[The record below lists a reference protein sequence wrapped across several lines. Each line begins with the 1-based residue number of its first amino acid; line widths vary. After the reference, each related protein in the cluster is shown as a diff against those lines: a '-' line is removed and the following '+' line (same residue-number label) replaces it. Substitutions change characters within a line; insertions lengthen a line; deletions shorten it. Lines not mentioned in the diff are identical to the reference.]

1 MTSPTNTTPSV
12 MPDPPPPMRPSRLVL
27 PILLIMLVVAAGF
40 GVVRAA
46 AWMGGSVREALESRD
61 EEDVIEVVP
70 GNEVSIEIPAGST
83 AEDIGELLVEAG
95 VIGSS
100 RQFES
105 AVETAG
111 VANSLKAGSFDLVT
125 GMNPDAVINTL
136 IAGPTVRVYKVTIPE
151 GLRVTEILELL
162 AEESGIERGEF
173 EEALFSG
180 QVTTTLHTIPAEPTF
195 ADWEGLLFPD
205 TYEFSEQSSA
215 SDILNRL
222 ARTMQVRME
231 SVDWTAFEE
240 AGFSRHEGI
249 IIASLIESE
258 VQVAEERPL
267 VSSVIR
273 NRLEIGE
280 ILGID
285 ASTLYAQGIR
295 AASEIDVDFD
305 SPYNTRRYGG
315 IPPGP
320 ISAPGLASLEAT
332 ANPADS
338 DFLYYVLADADGTHV
353 FAETLEEHNANV
365 AISREAGLLG

>member
-1 MTSPTNTTPSV
+1 MTSPTDTTPSV
-12 MPDPPPPMRPSRLVL
+12 TPDPPPLRPGRLVL
-27 PILLIMLVVAAGF
+27 PVIIIILVVAAGF

-46 AWMGGSVREALESRD
+46 QWMGESVREALEAAN
-61 EEDVIEVVP
+61 EEEVVEVVP
-70 GNEVSIEIPAGST
+70 GIDVTIEVPSGST
-83 AEDIGELLVEAG
+83 AEDIGEILVEAG

-136 IAGPTVRVYKVTIPE
+136 IAGPSIRVYKVTIPE
-151 GLRVTEILELL
+151 GLRVTEMIDLL
-162 AEESGIERGEF
+162 SKESEIPRAEF

-180 QVTTTLHTIPAEPTF
+180 DVTTTLHTIPREATL

-222 ARTMQVRME
+222 ARTMQVRMD
-231 SVDWTAFEE
+231 SVDWTAHEE
-240 AGFSRHEGI
+240 AGFTRYEGI
-249 IIASLIESE
+249 IMASLIESE
-258 VQVAEERPL
+258 VQVADERPL
-267 VSSVIR
+267 VSSVIH

-295 AASEIDVDFD
+295 AASEINVDFD

-315 IPPGP
+315 LPPGP
-320 ISAPGLASLEAT
+320 ISAPGLASLQAA
-332 ANPADS
+332 ANPADT
-338 DFLYYVLADADGTHV
+338 DFLYYVLAAEDGSHV
-353 FAETLEEHNANV
+353 FAETLAEHNANV

>member
-1 MTSPTNTTPSV
+1 MSTPPDTQPTFTP
-12 MPDPPPPMRPSRLVL
+12 PEPAPFRPGRIIMVLV
-27 PILLIMLVVAAGF
+27 IMVLVVVAGF
-40 GVVRAA
+40 GVVAA
-46 AWMGGSVREALESRD
+46 ARWMGTTVGEALQ
-61 EEDVIEVVP
+61 EEEEIVEVTPGIDVTIEV
-70 GNEVSIEIPAGST
+70 PAGAT
-83 AEDIGELLVEAG
+83 AEEIGEILVEAG
-95 VIGSS
+95 VIGSA

-105 AVETAG
+105 AVDTAG

-136 IAGPTVRVYKVTIPE
+136 IAGPSIRVFDITIRE
-151 GLRVTEILELL
+151 GLRVTEIIDVL
-162 AEESGIERGEF
+162 AEASEIPRAEF
-173 EEALFSG
+173 EAALFGG
-180 QVTTTLHTIPAEPTF
+180 QVTTTLKEMPAEPSF

-205 TYEFSEQSSA
+205 TYEFSEESSA
-215 SDILNRL
+215 SDMLNRL
-222 ARTMQVRME
+222 ARTMQVRMD
-231 SVDWTAFEE
+231 SVDWTAFEQ
-240 AGFSRHEGI
+240 AGFTRYEGI

-295 AASEIDVDFD
+295 DAAEINTNFD

-315 IPPGP
+315 LPPGP
-320 ISAPGLASLEAT
+320 ISAPGLASLEA
-332 ANPADS
+332 AAAPADS
-338 DFLYYVLADADGTHV
+338 EFLYYVLADEDGSHV

-365 AISREAGLLG
+365 ERSREAGLLG

>member
-1 MTSPTNTTPSV
+1 MISPPDTSPTGTPE
-12 MPDPPPPMRPSRLVL
+12 PPPLRPGRLILPVL
-27 PILLIMLVVAAGF
+27 IIVLVVAAGF

-46 AWMGGSVREALESRD
+46 SWAGGQVNDALTSLNEEEVADVEAG
-61 EEDVIEVVP
+61 IEVQ
-70 GNEVSIEIPAGST
+70 IEIPSGAT
-83 AEDIGELLVEAG
+83 AEDIAEILVEAG
-95 VIGSS
+95 VIGSA

-105 AVETAG
+105 AVDTAG
-111 VANSLKAGSFDLVT
+111 VANSLKAGSFEVVT
-125 GMNPDAVINTL
+125 GMNPDALINTL
-136 IAGPTVRVYKVTIPE
+136 IAGPSIRVYNVTVRE
-151 GLRVTEILELL
+151 GLRVTEILDVL
-162 AEESGIERGEF
+162 AEESGIDRSEF
-173 EEALFSG
+173 EAALAG
-180 QVTTTLHTIPAEPTF
+180 GAVTTTLRDMPAEPTF

-205 TYEFSEQSSA
+205 TYQFSEQSTA
-215 SDILNRL
+215 SDMLNRL
-222 ARTMQVRME
+222 ARTMQVRMD

-240 AGFSRHEGI
+240 AGFSRYDGI

-295 AASEIDVDFD
+295 AASEINVNFD

-315 IPPGP
+315 LPPGP
-320 ISAPGLASLEAT
+320 ISAPGLASLEA
-332 ANPADS
+332 AAAPADS
-338 DFLYYVLADADGTHV
+338 DFLYYVLASEDGSHV

>member
-1 MTSPTNTTPSV
+1 MTSPTDTTPSIT
-12 MPDPPPPMRPSRLVL
+12 PDPPPPVNPGRLIL
-27 PILLIMLVVAAGF
+27 PIIIMVLVVVAGL

-46 AWMGGSVREALESRD
+46 TWLGGNVRDVLESSD
-61 EEDVIEVVP
+61 DEDVIDVEPGIEVTI
-70 GNEVSIEIPAGST
+70 EVPAGST
-83 AEDIGELLVEAG
+83 AEDIAELLVEAG
-95 VIGSS
+95 VIGSA

-105 AVETAG
+105 AVDSAG

-136 IAGPTVRVYKVTIPE
+136 IAGPSIRVYKVTIPE
-151 GLRVTEILELL
+151 GLRITEMIDLL
-162 AEESGIERGEF
+162 AEESAIERADF

-180 QVTTTLHTIPAEPTF
+180 QVTTTLRTIPAEPTF

-205 TYEFSEQSSA
+205 TYEFSEESTA

-222 ARTMQVRME
+222 ARTMQVRVD
-231 SVDWTAFEE
+231 SVDWAAFEE
-240 AGFSRHEGI
+240 AGFSRYEGI

-258 VQVAEERPL
+258 VQVADERPL
-267 VSSVIR
+267 VSSVIH

-320 ISAPGLASLEAT
+320 ISAPGLASLEAA

-338 DFLYYVLADADGTHV
+338 DFLYYVLAAEDGSHV
-353 FAETLEEHNANV
+353 FAETLEEHNENV
-365 AISREAGLLG
+365 ARSREAGLLG

>member
-295 AASEIDVDFD
+295 AASEINVDFD